1 MTKDY
6 TFGYIKKRILDALLE
21 YVTNDKEY
29 LVTDD
34 TETVFDDRFPYV
46 VSSCL
51 VRMYESLPI
60 GVGECQGDI
69 QKDAEKT
76 FAVLP
81 CDFARLV
88 KITVSGV
95 DTGSATITVSVSEGT
110 NYLAPTDATIS
121 VSVAF
126 APIVTNKAYVSEGRV
141 YFSARV
147 FEEGEKA
154 HITYKKQPP
163 EITKDTSDEYILS
176 LMPLAL
182 EALVNLSASELC
194 TAGDS
199 DAYTRLVYKYND
211 LAEGFFSA
219 NDRKVSRNVFYRA
232 RERGI

>member
-95 DTGSATITVSVSEGT
+95 D
-110 NYLAPTDATIS
+110 
-121 VSVAF
+121 
-126 APIVTNKAYVSEGRV
+126 VTNKAYVSEGRV
-141 YFSARV
+141 YFSARG
-147 FEEGEKA
+147 FEAGENA

-219 NDRKVSRNVFYRA
+219 NDRKVPRNGFYRA